1 MSINNQ
7 DYINIE
13 NIGGRFMEIVRSP
26 EWQQLQ
32 RDYSACDDIYV
43 LGHGGNMGVAD
54 HTAVD
59 MTRLSNGTKNAMC
72 PGSCVVATS
81 LINDVGWEQWMVS
94 WLQQRTCSRT
104 KEQIENSLVYGISAS
119 GTSPDIIKALQ
130 WAADNNMKMCILT
143 GKEIPVE
150 IKGLT
155 QIVLGTD
162 YYHTTEVLSLLL
174 QYQLTHGDGNEC
186 PPIGK
191 NSPEELK
198 KLNWEK
204 TKIRENSFPDELTNI
219 GIDFDNVIHKNSKGF
234 HDGTIY
240 DVPVD
245 GAKESL
251 KKLSQQYD
259 IVVYTAKAKPDRGL
273 INGKTGVELVW
284 DWLREHDMAEYVKK
298 VTAEK
303 PRAVAYID
311 DKAFRFDG
319 WDKCFEE
326 LEQHGIFSL

>member
-1 MSINNQ
+1 MSITEDN
-7 DYINIE
+7 YINIE
-13 NIGGRFMEIVRSP
+13 NIGDRFMEIVTSP

-130 WAADNNMKMCILT
+130 WAADNNMKMCIIT

-191 NSPEELK
+191 NNPEELK
-198 KLNWEK
+198 KLN
-204 TKIRENSFPDELTNI
+204 TKIRENSYPDELTNI
-219 GIDFDNVIHKNSKGF
+219 GVDFDNVIHKNSKGF

-240 DVPVD
+240 DEPVD
-245 GAKESL
+245 GAKEAL
-251 KKLSQQYD
+251 KELSGIYD
-259 IVVYTAKAKPDRGL
+259 VVIYTVKAKPDRGL
-273 INGKTGVELVW
+273 VNGRTGIQLVW
-284 DWLREHDMAEYVKK
+284 DWLKKHGMDEYVNK
-298 VTAEK
+298 VTCEK

-311 DKAFRFDG
+311 DKAFRFTSWESCMNEMKDNG
-319 WDKCFEE
+319 VV
-326 LEQHGIFSL
+326 